1 MWAEKKK
8 RAWYTL
14 FAHAWFPHDFWKIYS
29 VTLTSARHDFYCMKD
44 ACHLACSVWTATK
57 EQKRYSALHLQKL
70 FMHSSIPA
78 KCLQQATGTI
88 FLKFTDRLYRTKQ
101 CRPLLSSLYCF
112 LLQNCSYVSCREY
125 NSAVRPFSR

>member
-1 MWAEKKK
+1 MCGQKKKKK

-29 VTLTSARHDFYCMKD
+29 VTLTSARHDFSCMKD
-44 ACHLACSVWTATK
+44 ACHLARSVWTATK

-78 KCLQQATGTI
+78 KCLQQATSTI
-88 FLKFTDRLYRTKQ
+88 FLKFTDQLEQ
-101 CRPLLSSLYCF
+101 NNVDHYCQAYIVSDF
-112 LLQNCSYVSCREY
+112 KTAPMCLAGSITLQ
-125 NSAVRPFSR
+125 